1 MIPPSNKIPMRSNEL
16 LIHINQLDP
25 ISRKSFSV
33 SPLTFLGHIYVSSNL
48 VSLKKKKKKKKPKT
62 QTHKNFN

>member
-33 SPLTFLGHIYVSSNL
+33 SPLTFLGHIYVSSIFF
-48 VSLKKKKKKKKPKT
+48 SI
-62 QTHKNFN
+62 